1 VVGPAAPLLPGPLKV
16 TGHLVTFDD
25 ARPDIPDGVLYIDDT
40 GILQGVAARGEPAPG
55 GFDKATEVA
64 TGGLIYPGLIDLH
77 NHMAY
82 NCLSLWLAPDHPGQ
96 WTNRAQWPRDQDY
109 KPAISLPANALCHA
123 DGKAVLKYVETKAAV
138 GGVTAI
144 QGSAKLAH
152 PFEGF
157 MVRNVEFETF
167 RGKLSKSVN
176 QSVRAFASPAQY
188 ESAKRDLDEGHA
200 FLYHLAEGTDPALVK
215 DYNGLRDHGCLEP
228 KFIGIH
234 STALG
239 QDQFTEWHTKANGG
253 AIVWSPFSNLWL
265 YGETTDV
272 VAARKAKLIISLG
285 ADWSPS
291 GSKSVLGELKVAD
304 LYNKSKLGS
313 AFSDQEICSMVT
325 CNPAQALGWETMVGA
340 LKQDLH
346 ADFVVM
352 ADRGQDPY
360 RTLIESTERDVQLVA
375 INGYPMVGTTPM
387 MTAAAAVNPEPIAVA
402 AGLQRTITLRD
413 QRIPDA
419 DLSWPQILQR
429 LEAARGDPG
438 GARVT
443 SLRLDGVAEP
453 AVALM
458 PDKLWDDPTEH
469 PELLE
474 EIANAVIPPL
484 DPLAPGAPY
493 FAAVAQRAGQMGA
506 GSGLD
511 VLADL
516 HSYYGL

>member
-1 VVGPAAPLLPGPLKV
+1 VAHQAPPLLPGPLVV

-25 ARPDIPDGVLYIDDT
+25 DRPDIPQGSLYIDDT
-40 GILQGVAARGEPAPG
+40 GLLQGVAARGEPAPA
-55 GFDKATEVA
+55 GFTNATTVD

-82 NCLSLWLAPDHPGQ
+82 NCLSLWLAPDHPGP
-96 WTNRAQWPRDQDY
+96 WTNRDQWPRDTDY

-144 QGSAKLAH
+144 QGSAKLSH

-167 RGKLSKSVN
+167 GGKQKSVN
-176 QSVRAFASPAQY
+176 QSVRAFASAAQY
-188 ESAKRDLDEGHA
+188 DAAKKDLAEDHA
-200 FLYHLAEGTDPALVK
+200 FLYHLAEGTDPRLIN
-215 DYNGLRDHGCLEP
+215 DYDGLRDHGCLAP

-234 STALG
+234 STALTAT
-239 QDQFTEWHTKANGG
+239 QFGEWHTKANGG

-272 VAARKAKLIISLG
+272 AAARAAGLIISLG

-304 LYNKSKLGS
+304 LYNHGTLGG
-313 AFSDQEICSMVT
+313 AFSDRELCAMVT
-325 CNPAQALGWETMVGA
+325 CNPAQALGWENRVGR
-340 LKQDLH
+340 LKAGLH

-352 ADRGQDPY
+352 ADHGGDPY
-360 RTLIESTERDVQLVA
+360 RTLIESVESDVQLVA
-375 INGYPMVGTTPM
+375 INGYPIYGTQPL
-387 MTAAAAVNPEPIAVA
+387 MTAARAVNQEPIAVN
-402 AGLQRTITLRD
+402 AGLRRTITLRD
-413 QRIPDA
+413 PHIPDA
-419 DLSWPQILQR
+419 DMTWPQIVDGLN
-429 LEAARGDPG
+429 AARGDPG
-438 GARVT
+438 AARAAALQRDGADR
-443 SLRLDGVAEP
+443 P
-453 AVALM
+453 PVALV

-474 EIANAVIPPL
+474 QMAAVPIPPL
-484 DPLAPGAPY
+484 DPLTPDAAY
-493 FAAVAQRAGQMGA
+493 FAAVAKRAGEMGA
-506 GSGLD
+506 GSGLH
-511 VLADL
+511 VLDDL
-516 HSYYGL
+516 HTRYGL